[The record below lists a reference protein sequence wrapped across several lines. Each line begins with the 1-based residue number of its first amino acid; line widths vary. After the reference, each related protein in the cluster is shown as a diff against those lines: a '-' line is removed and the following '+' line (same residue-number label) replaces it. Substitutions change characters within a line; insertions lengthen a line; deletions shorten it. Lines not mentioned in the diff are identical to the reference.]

1 MKVVITRKLPGDAEQ
16 MIRNASHDVWIHED
30 DCVIPRDLLLSKV
43 QDADA
48 LITLLTDKVDTDLLK
63 NAPNLKIVANYAV
76 GFDNIDVKACCEHD
90 VICTNTPDVL
100 TEATADLTWALMMSC
115 ARRIVEGHKMTEKG
129 QYKGWSPSLLIGQ
142 DLWEATLGIFGAGRI
157 GRAVA
162 KRAKGFNMKILYTD
176 AFPWEE
182 GENELNARRVDFDD
196 LLAESDFLSL
206 HAPLLESTKKIM
218 NYAAFKKMKKNSI
231 LINAARG
238 GLVDEADLYRAL
250 VEGEIL
256 GAGLDVYDPEPP
268 EKNNPLLSMDQV
280 VLAPHTGSASVNSRN
295 GMAHLAAQNVIN
307 VLQGIDP
314 LTPIKV

>member
-1 MKVVITRKLPGDAEQ
+1 MKVVITRKLPGDAER
-16 MIRNASHDVWIHED
+16 MIRNASHDVWTHED
-30 DCVIPRDLLLSKV
+30 DCVIPRDLLLEKV
-43 QDADA
+43 KDADA
-48 LITLLTDKVDTDLLK
+48 LITLLTDKVDVELLE
-63 NAPNLKIVANYAV
+63 NASNLKIVANYAV
-76 GFDNIDVKACCEHD
+76 GFDNIDVKACQDHS

-182 GENELNARRVDFDD
+182 GEDELNAERVDFDE
-196 LLAESDFLSL
+196 LLAQSDFLSL

-218 NYAAFKKMKKNSI
+218 NYTSFKKMKKNSI

-307 VLQGIDP
+307 VLQGVDP
-314 LTPIKV
+314 VTPIKV

>member
-1 MKVVITRKLPGDAEQ
+1 
-16 MIRNASHDVWIHED
+16 
-30 DCVIPRDLLLSKV
+30 
-43 QDADA
+43 
-48 LITLLTDKVDTDLLK
+48 
-63 NAPNLKIVANYAV
+63 
-76 GFDNIDVKACCEHD
+76 
-90 VICTNTPDVL
+90 
-100 TEATADLTWALMMSC
+100 
-115 ARRIVEGHKMTEKG
+115 
-129 QYKGWSPSLLIGQ
+129 
-142 DLWEATLGIFGAGRI
+142 
-157 GRAVA
+157 
-162 KRAKGFNMKILYTD
+162 MKILYTD

-182 GENELNARRVDFDD
+182 GEDELNAERVDFDE
-196 LLAESDFLSL
+196 LLAQSDFLSL

-218 NYAAFKKMKKNSI
+218 NYTSFKKMKKNSI

-307 VLQGIDP
+307 VLQGVDP
-314 LTPIKV
+314 VTPIKV

>member
-30 DCVIPRDLLLSKV
+30 DCVIPRDLLLEKV

-48 LITLLTDKVDTDLLK
+48 LITLLTDKVDVELLE
-63 NAPNLKIVANYAV
+63 NAPKLKIVANYAV
-76 GFDNIDVKACCEHD
+76 GFDNIDVAACQEHG
-90 VICTNTPDVL
+90 VVSTNTPDVL

-176 AFPWEE
+176 AFAWEE
-182 GENELNARRVDFDD
+182 GENELNAKRVEFDE
-196 LLAESDFLSL
+196 LLAQSDFLSL

-218 NYAAFKKMKKNSI
+218 NYTSFKKMKKNSI
-231 LINAARG
+231 LVNAARG

-295 GMAHLAAQNVIN
+295 GMAQLAAQNVIN
-307 VLQGIDP
+307 VLQGVDP
-314 LTPIKV
+314 VTPIKV

>member
-76 GFDNIDVKACCEHD
+76 GFDNIDVKACCEHN

-162 KRAKGFNMKILYTD
+162 KSCLLYTSPSPRD
-176 AFPWEE
+176 
-182 GENELNARRVDFDD
+182 
-196 LLAESDFLSL
+196 
-206 HAPLLESTKKIM
+206 
-218 NYAAFKKMKKNSI
+218 
-231 LINAARG
+231 
-238 GLVDEADLYRAL
+238 
-250 VEGEIL
+250 
-256 GAGLDVYDPEPP
+256 
-268 EKNNPLLSMDQV
+268 
-280 VLAPHTGSASVNSRN
+280 
-295 GMAHLAAQNVIN
+295 
-307 VLQGIDP
+307 
-314 LTPIKV
+314 